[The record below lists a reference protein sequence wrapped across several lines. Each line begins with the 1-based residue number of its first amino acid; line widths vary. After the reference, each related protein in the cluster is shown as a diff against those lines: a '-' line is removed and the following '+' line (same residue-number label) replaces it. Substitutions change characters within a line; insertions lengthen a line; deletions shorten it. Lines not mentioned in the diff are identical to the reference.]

1 MTNDLWGRAAHRGPL
16 RDGERVQ
23 LTDYKG
29 RMHTVQLKAG
39 EHFHSHLGRLDHDAI
54 IGRPDGSVVR
64 TLIDHEYLVLRPLLS
79 DYVMGMPRGA
89 TIVYPKDSGQ
99 IVQMGDI
106 FDGATVV
113 EAGVGSGA
121 LAMSLLNAIGPRG
134 RLISIERRR
143 EFAEIA
149 LLNGDAWF
157 GGRHPAWEV
166 HTGDLAHVLPG
177 LGVDGEVDR
186 MVLDMLAPWD
196 NIEVACQALTPGG
209 VLLAYVAT
217 TTQLSRM
224 VEDLRAA
231 GRFTE
236 PQAWESLVRGWHLEG
251 LSVRPDHRMV
261 AHTGFL
267 VTARLLAPGTVPPER
282 SRRPAP
288 AAQGEEGEVDGV
300 DIRTIPDSQ
309 WTPEA
314 VGERLVADKKA
325 RKVARDLA
333 RRAEYD
339 HEVRR
344 GAGAPGDGEQ

>member
-1 MTNDLWGRAAHRGPL
+1 MTTNDKWGPSARHGVL
-16 RDGERVQ
+16 REGERVQ

-29 RMHTVQLKAG
+29 RMHTIQLKAG
-39 EHFHSHLGRLDHDAI
+39 ENFHSHLGRLDHNDI
-54 IGRPDGSVVR
+54 IGLPDASVVR
-64 TLIDHEYLVLRPLLS
+64 TAIDHEYLVLRPLLS

-89 TIVYPKDSGQ
+89 TIVYPKDAGQ

-121 LAMSLLNAIGPRG
+121 LSMSLLNAIGPRG
-134 RLISIERRR
+134 RLISIERRPD
-143 EFAEIA
+143 FAEIA

-166 HTGDLAHVLPG
+166 HTGDLADVLPTLG
-177 LGVDGEVDR
+177 LAGEVDR

-196 NIEVACQALTPGG
+196 NIQVAVDSLTPGG

-224 VEDLRAA
+224 VEDLRASE
-231 GRFTE
+231 RFTE
-236 PQAWESLVRGWHLEG
+236 PQAWESFVRGWHLEG

-288 AAQGEEGEVDGV
+288 ASQGEEGEVDGV
-300 DIRTIPDSQ
+300 DIRSIPDEE

-314 VGERLVADKKA
+314 VGERLVAEKKT
-325 RKVARDLA
+325 RKVVRDLS
-333 RRAEYD
+333 RRAAFDAKLAAE
-339 HEVRR
+339 E
-344 GAGAPGDGEQ
+344 GTP